1 MRRSGIVGATIC
13 LALTAT
19 ACAST
24 STGTTSS
31 SRFGL
36 TPSAQRASRTLDGD
50 ERDSLFAQ
58 AIADRDG
65 PRVNVSAEITSFAAG
80 SRRLRAT
87 FHLEDDA
94 YVVVGHLG
102 PDGILRIVFPT
113 DPRDDGFVRG
123 RKSYQTAEFFG
134 GFNDQFRYRRSTGL
148 SGMGPAFNDSY
159 DGGTGYVF
167 VIASWRPMR
176 SDRFSSDGRW
186 DSFELAEMD
195 YLRDPRPAVYEL
207 ASLLAGEN
215 REAYT
220 VKFARYSNT
229 RMMYAGFGGPSSA
242 FGSGYC
248 SGYEPLGFASYPFS
262 LLSTLSPINRFGS
275 NSAFYYRGTRYAYDS
290 FEDCYRAVPAYYGN
304 PYGYQYG
311 IAQTP
316 PPITP
321 RRRAF
326 AFDGSPRSPLTP
338 RVPPGHTMPQLP
350 QSQNAGTASNTPV
363 TLPVSPQ
370 YRQRGLITDD
380 DPSTGPIRR
389 QPRVETH
396 DPVGE
401 RTRPTLQ
408 EMTNRRAEN
417 AHEGTGWS
425 RSQMRDDGASTRPGS
440 SQPRSQPRDRTEP
453 TSSEPRSYS
462 RPAPSDNPR
471 PVPATRSE
479 PTPRAE
485 MPVTRSAPPVERAP
499 RAEPSS
505 SKPPAAPPKDPG
517 KQQ

>member
-1 MRRSGIVGATIC
+1 MRRSGIVGATVG
-13 LALTAT
+13 LALVAT

-31 SRFGL
+31 ARFGL
-36 TPSAQRASRTLDGD
+36 TPSAQRSSRVLGAA

-58 AIADRDG
+58 AIADREG
-65 PRVNVSAEITSFAAG
+65 PRVSVSAEITGFAAG

-148 SGMGPAFNDSY
+148 FGANAAFNDSY

-176 SDRFSSDGRW
+176 SDRFSTDGRW
-186 DSFELAEMD
+186 DSFELADID
-195 YLRDPRPAVYEL
+195 YIRDPRPAVYEL

-220 VKFARYSNT
+220 VKFARYLNT
-229 RMMYAGFGGPSSA
+229 RMTYAGFGGRSSA

-248 SGYEPLGFASYPFS
+248 FGYEPVGFASHPFS
-262 LLSTLSPINRFGS
+262 LLSMLGPLNRFGS
-275 NSAFYYRGTRYAYDS
+275 NSAFYYRGTRYAYDA
-290 FEDCYRAVPAYYGN
+290 FEDCYRAVPSYYGN

-316 PPITP
+316 PITP

-326 AFDGSPRSPLTP
+326 TFDGSPRSPLTP
-338 RVPPGHTMPQLP
+338 RVPPGHAMPQLP
-350 QSQNAGTASNTPV
+350 QSQDDGTASNAPV
-363 TLPVSPQ
+363 TLPVSPH
-370 YRQRGLITDD
+370 YRERGLITDD

-396 DPVGE
+396 DPVGQ

-408 EMTNRRAEN
+408 EMTGRRGEN
-417 AHEGTGWS
+417 AHEGTGWP
-425 RSQMRDDGASTRPGS
+425 RSQVRDDGATTRPGS
-440 SQPRSQPRDRTEP
+440 SQSRPQPRDRTEP
-453 TSSEPRSYS
+453 SSSEPRTYS

-471 PVPATRSE
+471 SVPATRSE
-479 PTPRAE
+479 PTPRTE
-485 MPVTRSAPPVERAP
+485 VPVTRSAPPVERAP
-499 RAEPSS
+499 RTEPSS